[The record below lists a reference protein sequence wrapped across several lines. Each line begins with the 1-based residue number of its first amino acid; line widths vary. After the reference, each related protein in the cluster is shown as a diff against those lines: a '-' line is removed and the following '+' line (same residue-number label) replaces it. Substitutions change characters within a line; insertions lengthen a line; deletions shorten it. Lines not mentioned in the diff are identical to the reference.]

1 MHGGRPRH
9 GDTAAA
15 MHGQDNMHSAGL
27 QQTAHVMR
35 PRVTQ
40 RLRSCRVS
48 MHFRLFFG
56 QNTYTYRR
64 TLSVFEVHSGV
75 LMVLF
80 CFFAVLNPRTAGWP
94 HHGRR
99 PTFSIYLCPLM
110 TDRCKDMIKQNK
122 HNSINKV
129 RYQIRI
135 VCTVFTA
142 DAVLSF

>member
-1 MHGGRPRH
+1 
-9 GDTAAA
+9 

-48 MHFRLFFG
+48 MYFRLFFG

-80 CFFAVLNPRTAGWP
+80 CF
-94 HHGRR
+94 
-99 PTFSIYLCPLM
+99 
-110 TDRCKDMIKQNK
+110 
-122 HNSINKV
+122 
-129 RYQIRI
+129 
-135 VCTVFTA
+135 
-142 DAVLSF
+142 

>member
-1 MHGGRPRH
+1 MY
-9 GDTAAA
+9 
-15 MHGQDNMHSAGL
+15 
-27 QQTAHVMR
+27 
-35 PRVTQ
+35 
-40 RLRSCRVS
+40 
-48 MHFRLFFG
+48 FRLFFG

-80 CFFAVLNPRTAGWP
+80 CFLAVLDPRTAGWP

-110 TDRCKDMIKQNK
+110 TERCKDMIKQNK

>member
-9 GDTAAA
+9 GDTAAE

-48 MHFRLFFG
+48 MYFRLFFG

-80 CFFAVLNPRTAGWP
+80 CFLAVLDPRTAGWP

-110 TDRCKDMIKQNK
+110 TERCKDMIKQNK

>member
-1 MHGGRPRH
+1 
-9 GDTAAA
+9 

-48 MHFRLFFG
+48 MYFRLFFG

-80 CFFAVLNPRTAGWP
+80 CFLAVLDPRTAGWP

-110 TDRCKDMIKQNK
+110 TERCKDMIKQNK